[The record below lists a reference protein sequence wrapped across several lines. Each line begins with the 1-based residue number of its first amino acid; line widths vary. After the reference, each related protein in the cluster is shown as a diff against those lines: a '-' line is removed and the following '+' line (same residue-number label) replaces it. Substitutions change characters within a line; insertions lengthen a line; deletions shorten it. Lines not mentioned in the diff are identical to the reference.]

1 MAYFYKKTEK
11 KQAAISKEEWNEL
24 KEAYLELMESL
35 KDCEDKKAK
44 NKAWQLGT
52 VVFEL
57 GNKGNWQ

>member
-1 MAYFYKKTEK
+1 
-11 KQAAISKEEWNEL
+11 L